1 MHIQITYLFTLGND
15 ESLQQ
20 GGRGHTHAIVVAL
33 LEGLEGRGHHVYV
46 DNYYTSPALF
56 TELRDLGFGA
66 CGTVRI
72 NRRGL
77 PVEMKA
83 TLARGDITSAYVDE
97 SMMALKWMDKRPVS
111 MLTTIHNDS
120 MTTKVRRTH
129 RVQGGLEEI
138 RKPVVVEQYNQ
149 FMGGV
154 DRSDQL
160 LSYYGFAHRTV
171 KWWRRAV
178 FHLLDMAVV
187 NAYVLHTHINKRLTH
202 EQFCIELAKELLL
215 ETSTDVS
222 ENMPVTHGRLPRP
235 LPPQSRLTE
244 RHFPDHLPCTP
255 SGKRGQTECVVC
267 SKKRGH
273 KRKTTTYMCKQCRL
287 PMCIIPCFELYH
299 NKVDPQRYL

>member
-1 MHIQITYLFTLGND
+1 
-15 ESLQQ
+15 
-20 GGRGHTHAIVVAL
+20 
-33 LEGLEGRGHHVYV
+33 
-46 DNYYTSPALF
+46 
-56 TELRDLGFGA
+56 
-66 CGTVRI
+66 
-72 NRRGL
+72 
-77 PVEMKA
+77 
-83 TLARGDITSAYVDE
+83 
-97 SMMALKWMDKRPVS
+97 

-120 MTTKVRRTH
+120 MTTKVRRTR

-202 EQFCIELAKELLL
+202 EQFRIELAKELLL

-235 LPPQSRLTE
+235 LPP
-244 RHFPDHLPCTP
+244 P
-255 SGKRGQTECVVC
+255 V
-267 SKKRGH
+267 
-273 KRKTTTYMCKQCRL
+273 KT
-287 PMCIIPCFELYH
+287 H
-299 NKVDPQRYL
+299 

>member
-1 MHIQITYLFTLGND
+1 
-15 ESLQQ
+15 
-20 GGRGHTHAIVVAL
+20 
-33 LEGLEGRGHHVYV
+33 
-46 DNYYTSPALF
+46 
-56 TELRDLGFGA
+56 
-66 CGTVRI
+66 
-72 NRRGL
+72 
-77 PVEMKA
+77 
-83 TLARGDITSAYVDE
+83 
-97 SMMALKWMDKRPVS
+97 

-120 MTTKVRRTH
+120 MTTKVRRTR

-202 EQFCIELAKELLL
+202 EQFRIELTKELLL

-299 NKVDPQRYL
+299 TKVDPQRYL